1 MEVDL
6 TSASVTDISLSYRLN
21 AMKLRDNCKMFRYNA
36 NCKTIAKSSDNAN
49 CKTIAKCS
57 DNANC
62 KTIAKCSDIMQI
74 ARQLQK
80 VQIMQIA
87 RQLQNV
93 QIMQIAGADN
103 EYGSF
108 PKSNDRF

>member
-6 TSASVTDISLSYRLN
+6 ASASVTDISLSYRLIQV
-21 AMKLRDNCKMFRYNA
+21 KRHE
-36 NCKTIAKSSDNAN
+36 IARQLQNVQ
-49 CKTIAKCS
+49 
-57 DNANC
+57 
-62 KTIAKCSDIMQI
+62 IMQI

-87 RQLQNV
+87 
-93 QIMQIAGADN
+93 GADN
-103 EYGSF
+103 EYESF

>member
-1 MEVDL
+1 MQ
-6 TSASVTDISLSYRLN
+6 
-21 AMKLRDNCKMFRYNA
+21 
-36 NCKTIAKSSDNAN
+36 IARQLQKVQ
-49 CKTIAKCS
+49 
-57 DNANC
+57 
-62 KTIAKCSDIMQI
+62 IMQI

-108 PKSNDRF
+108 PEANDRF

>member
-1 MEVDL
+1 
-6 TSASVTDISLSYRLN
+6 
-21 AMKLRDNCKMFRYNA
+21 
-36 NCKTIAKSSDNAN
+36 
-49 CKTIAKCS
+49 
-57 DNANC
+57 
-62 KTIAKCSDIMQI
+62 MQI